1 MSAKSRNPITYS
13 GIPKA
18 ENATQNGKQGLI
30 LNDVA
35 ITVENVSKR
44 YLVGHN
50 AARDTNFRE
59 VLARNARNL
68 ARKTHDMI
76 TGRQIVQGDQVEEFW
91 ALKDVSFEIEK
102 GDRVGIIGRNGA
114 GKSTLLKILSRITDP
129 TKGRIRIAGRT
140 ASLLE
145 VGTGMHVELSGRE
158 NIFLNGAILGMTRG
172 EIVKKFDEIVAFAGV
187 ERFLD
192 TPVKRYSSGMYVR
205 LGFAI
210 AAHLEVEIL
219 IVDEVLAVGDSQ
231 FQKKCL
237 GKMEE
242 IGRGGRTILFV
253 SHNMAM
259 INSLCDKAMQLE
271 NGALRAFGPTGHVIL
286 GYATSGETSPAAVN
300 YRNNSRRI
308 GDEYAQFLSADVRND
323 HGVPVSEVEINRPFS
338 VRMEY
343 RITSNADRIFVPNF
357 HFHCQDDS
365 LAFVTAAVNAKK
377 LAPGDYS
384 AECHVPANFVND
396 GLYSIRIAL
405 SSFES
410 GDLVHFD
417 EKGAI
422 VLSVRDPIEGI
433 VTRVGYSGLMPGAVR
448 PLLPWTL
455 KPID

>member
-1 MSAKSRNPITYS
+1 
-13 GIPKA
+13 
-18 ENATQNGKQGLI
+18 
-30 LNDVA
+30 
-35 ITVENVSKR
+35 
-44 YLVGHN
+44 
-50 AARDTNFRE
+50 
-59 VLARNARNL
+59 
-68 ARKTHDMI
+68 
-76 TGRQIVQGDQVEEFW
+76 
-91 ALKDVSFEIEK
+91 
-102 GDRVGIIGRNGA
+102 
-114 GKSTLLKILSRITDP
+114 
-129 TKGRIRIAGRT
+129 
-140 ASLLE
+140 
-145 VGTGMHVELSGRE
+145 
-158 NIFLNGAILGMTRG
+158 
-172 EIVKKFDEIVAFAGV
+172 
-187 ERFLD
+187 
-192 TPVKRYSSGMYVR
+192 MYVR

-242 IGRGGRTILFV
+242 IGRSGRTILFV

-286 GYATSGETSPAAVN
+286 GYATSEETSPAAVN
-300 YRNNSRRI
+300 HRNNSRI
-308 GDEYAQFLSADVRND
+308 GDEYAQLLSADVRND

-410 GDLVHFD
+410 GGSVHFD

-422 VLSVRDPIEGI
+422 MLSVRDPIEGI
-433 VTRVGYSGLMPGAVR
+433 VTRVGYSGAMPGAVR